1 MSSANEHVSH
11 ESHGHDGH
19 DGHGHGS
26 FKALMTGFGL
36 AAVLTI
42 IPFGLVMADAI
53 TSKSFLIAVIM
64 ICAAAQILVH
74 LKYFL
79 LLSSQQEEGWTMA
92 SSLLALILLL
102 IVLAGS
108 LWVMHNM
115 NAYMMPL
122 PESGYTYLDDG
133 TIVCATPE
141 IAQQLRDAGVTGNIV
156 VQGQQ

>member
-1 MSSANEHVSH
+1 MSSANEHASH
-11 ESHGHDGH
+11 EN
-19 DGHGHGS
+19 HGHGS
-26 FKALMTGFGL
+26 FKSLMTGFVL

-53 TSKSFLIAVIM
+53 SSKGFLLAVIM

-115 NAYMMPL
+115 NKYMMPL

-141 IAQQLRDAGVTGNIV
+141 IAQQLRDAGVTGNII

>member
-1 MSSANEHVSH
+1 MSTANEHSA
-11 ESHGHDGH
+11 HG
-19 DGHGHGS
+19 GHGTA
-26 FKALMTGFGL
+26 KTLMTGFVL

-53 TSKSFLIAVIM
+53 SSKALLLSIVM

-74 LKYFL
+74 LRYFL
-79 LLSSQQEEGWTMA
+79 LLTSEQEHGYTMA
-92 SSLLALILLL
+92 SAMLALILLL
-102 IVLAGS
+102 IILAGS

-115 NAYMMPL
+115 NKYMMPL
-122 PESGYTYLDDG
+122 PESGYTILDDG

-156 VQGQQ
+156 IQQQ

>member
-1 MSSANEHVSH
+1 MSSAEHTS
-11 ESHGHDGH
+11 
-19 DGHGHGS
+19 HGHGS
-26 FKALMTGFGL
+26 FKGLMTGFVL

-53 TSKSFLIAVIM
+53 SSKAFLLTVVM

-74 LKYFL
+74 LRYFL
-79 LLSSQQEEGWTMA
+79 LLSTNQEQGWTMA

-115 NAYMMPL
+115 NENMMPSHEMDRQIEQMKSL
-122 PESGYTYLDDG
+122 QS
-133 TIVCATPE
+133 
-141 IAQQLRDAGVTGNIV
+141 QQG
-156 VQGQQ
+156 

>member
-11 ESHGHDGH
+11 ESHGH

-141 IAQQLRDAGVTGNIV
+141 IAQQLRDAGVTGNII